1 MTTKTIK
8 CNNTKCRRVWN
19 YQGSKHKGAKTRCP
33 DCTRTVTIPT
43 LILLALIPLASVAMA
58 EQQVLV
64 SLPIDRPFAFDDC
77 GLMTST
83 DGVVFSCVWR
93 WNVDPDIVTTFDPM
107 PINNQTKYEIWLT
120 EILPLIEANPYVEPE
135 TPDDVIVGVEDGDE
149 PPTTTPLED
158 LDPEVRRAL
167 DKLGECQFGEGVWAG
182 IVANYTREVPDELPI
197 FTSGLDKQRI
207 LGELARHF
215 EECRGMTEYPWLS
228 EAYVNRYLADAL
240 GLDHYNR
247 GGDFRPGNQPSLMFG
262 VTGGVTDAEK
272 NAEAD
277 KWRDWA
283 CNADNLHLK
292 LCNAYLPL
300 TGENRGGY
308 TDGSQCQTLGQ
319 PASEGGT
326 PATERCP
333 LQELTAFNSADP
345 TSGDIHEAIQKAI
358 CDEYET
364 QYEYLG
370 IDKRPKWLSHCYN
383 E

>member
-19 YQGSKHKGAKTRCP
+19 YQGTKHKGAKTRCP

-43 LILLALIPLASVAMA
+43 LLLLALIPLASFAMA

-64 SLPIDRPFAFDDC
+64 SLPVDRPFAFDDC
-77 GLMTST
+77 GLLTST
-83 DGVVFSCVWR
+83 DGVVYSCVWR
-93 WNVDPDIVTTFDPM
+93 WSVDPDIVTSFDPM
-107 PINNQTKYEIWLT
+107 PVNNQTKYELWLT
-120 EILPLIEANPYVEPE
+120 EILPLIEANPFNEPE
-135 TPDDVIVGVEDGDE
+135 APDEVIVGAEDGDE
-149 PPTTTPLED
+149 PPTTPLED

-167 DKLGECQFGEGVWAG
+167 DKLGECQFGEGKWAG

-197 FTSGLDKQRI
+197 FTSGLDKQRV

-215 EECRGMTEYPWLS
+215 EECRGMTQYPWLS
-228 EAYVNRYLADAL
+228 AQYENAYLADSL
-240 GLDHYNR
+240 GLDYLGR
-247 GGDFRPGNQPSLMFG
+247 STEPRGNQPSLMFG
-262 VTGGVTDAEK
+262 MTAGVTDEQK
-272 NAEAD
+272 QAEAD

-308 TDGSQCQTLGQ
+308 TEGTQCQKIGQ
-319 PASEGGT
+319 PASEDG
-326 PATERCP
+326 ASAQERCP
-333 LQELTAFNSADP
+333 LRALTEFNFANP
-345 TSGDIHEAIQKAI
+345 TSGDIHEAIQQGI
-358 CDEYET
+358 CDEYES
-364 QYEYLG
+364 QYEYLA
-370 IDKRPKWLSHCYN
+370 IDKRPGWLSHCYN